1 MEKSIQ
7 DQKKEQ
13 ILESAL
19 IVMTNKGYFGSTM
32 DDIVNESQM
41 SKGAIYHYF
50 KSKKEVYLAVIDYW
64 EKKYSVILGQEVNEQ
79 KSSLSALKKLFQTFA
94 IQLEKDPTPFQCLPT
109 FWSISRHDEDFR
121 KSMQKVYNRFQK
133 LVEVII
139 IKGIENKEFK
149 KINPKIASLSLI
161 LNIEGIF
168 WFTLYDTKSVKAS
181 NYINTISDYIL
192 NAYTIDKE

>member
-19 IVMTNKGYFGSTM
+19 TVMTNKGYFGSTM

-64 EKKYSVILGQEVNEQ
+64 EKKYTTILGQEVNEQ

-94 IQLEKDPTPFQCLPT
+94 IQLEKDPTPFQCLST

-133 LVEVII
+133 FVELII
-139 IKGIENKEFK
+139 TEGIENKEF
-149 KINPKIASLSLI
+149 
-161 LNIEGIF
+161 
-168 WFTLYDTKSVKAS
+168 
-181 NYINTISDYIL
+181 
-192 NAYTIDKE
+192 

>member
-1 MEKSIQ
+1 MDKSIK

-13 ILESAL
+13 ILASAL
-19 IVMTNKGYFGSTM
+19 TVMTNKGYFGSTM
-32 DDIVNESQM
+32 DDIVEESQM

-50 KSKKEVYLAVIDYW
+50 KSKKEVYLEVIDYW
-64 EKKYSVILGQEVNEQ
+64 EKKYTAILGQEVNQQ
-79 KSSLSALKKLFQTFA
+79 KSSLGALKKLFQTFA
-94 IQLEKDPTPFQCLPT
+94 KQLEKDPTPFQCLST

-133 LVEVII
+133 FVELII
-139 IKGIENKEFK
+139 VKGIKNKEFK

-181 NYINTISDYIL
+181 SYMNSISDSIL
-192 NAYTIDKE
+192 NAYTIDKG

>member
-19 IVMTNKGYFGSTM
+19 TVMTNKGYFGSTM

-64 EKKYSVILGQEVNEQ
+64 EKKYTAILGQEVNEQ

-94 IQLEKDPTPFQCLPT
+94 IQLEKDPTPFECLST

-133 LVEVII
+133 LVEV
-139 IKGIENKEFK
+139 
-149 KINPKIASLSLI
+149 IASLSLI

>member
-19 IVMTNKGYFGSTM
+19 TVMTNKGYFGSTM

-64 EKKYSVILGQEVNEQ
+64 EKKYTTILSQEVNEQ
-79 KSSLSALKKLFQTFA
+79 KSSLSALKKLFQTFT
-94 IQLEKDPTPFQCLPT
+94 IQLEKDPTPFQSLST

-133 LVEVII
+133 FVELII
-139 IKGIENKEFK
+139 TEGIENKEFK

-181 NYINTISDYIL
+181 SYINTISDYIL

>member
-19 IVMTNKGYFGSTM
+19 TVMTNKGYFGSTM

-64 EKKYSVILGQEVNEQ
+64 EKKYTTILSQEVNEQ
-79 KSSLSALKKLFQTFA
+79 KSSLSALKKLFQTYA
-94 IQLEKDPTPFQCLPT
+94 IQLE
-109 FWSISRHDEDFR
+109 
-121 KSMQKVYNRFQK
+121 
-133 LVEVII
+133 
-139 IKGIENKEFK
+139 
-149 KINPKIASLSLI
+149 
-161 LNIEGIF
+161 
-168 WFTLYDTKSVKAS
+168 
-181 NYINTISDYIL
+181 
-192 NAYTIDKE
+192 